1 MGCQNTVRLFVAT
14 SRRGEFREVFHQ
26 RPSTQVGS
34 ATSLGPVGWS
44 PDGRWLLV
52 EVGDWYYASDAGGLG
67 ILLYD
72 RQSHTILRPQLDRLI
87 LKALKQPCPVLI
99 TQILDFDA
107 SSRVRLTLADQV
119 EAGDTEPGSHCFH
132 RGEEWLLDP
141 ATLAIERTPS
151 QH

>member
-1 MGCQNTVRLFVAT
+1 MGCRNTVRLFVAT

-52 EVGDWYYASDAGGLG
+52 EAGDWYYASDAGGLG

-72 RQSHTILRPQLDRLI
+72 RRRNSVVRPHLEELV
-87 LKALKQPCPVLI
+87 LKALGQPCSVLI
-99 TQILDFDA
+99 KQILDFDA

-119 EAGDTEPGSHCFH
+119 EPGETEASTHCF
-132 RGEEWLLDP
+132 RGAEEWLLDP
-141 ATLAIERTPS
+141 AKPAIERAPS
-151 QH
+151 QR